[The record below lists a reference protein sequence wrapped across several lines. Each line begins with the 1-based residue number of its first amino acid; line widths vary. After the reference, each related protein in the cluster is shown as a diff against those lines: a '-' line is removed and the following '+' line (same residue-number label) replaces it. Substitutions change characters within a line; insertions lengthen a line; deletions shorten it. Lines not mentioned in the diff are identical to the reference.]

1 MVGDGRLGRVCAAM
15 ERVQQGCLAFVLVVL
30 FADLLA
36 QVLSRFV
43 FRVPLVWTEELSRLS
58 MIWMVFLGAGLAIR
72 RRAHFVVEFVVQAL
86 PAGARRLVRAA
97 IFLLLLGVSGVF
109 LVQGTLFARMGLDV
123 VSPTMD
129 VRMVWSYA
137 AVPAGGL
144 FMMLYSLERLLAV
157 LQGREQA

>member
-1 MVGDGRLGRVCAAM
+1 
-15 ERVQQGCLAFVLVVL
+15 
-30 FADLLA
+30 
-36 QVLSRFV
+36 
-43 FRVPLVWTEELSRLS
+43 
-58 MIWMVFLGAGLAIR
+58 
-72 RRAHFVVEFVVQAL
+72 HFVVEFVVQAL
-86 PAGARRLVRAA
+86 PAGARRAVRAA

-144 FMMLYSLERLLAV
+144 FMMLYSLERLLSV
-157 LQGREQA
+157 LQGRERA